1 MADEHSITGRTKHGE
16 LTIDQIASVQP
27 GLGRLMPEISERYWI
42 LYYAAKGGNWELA
55 HYQLRN
61 IRNLFNIGAQTRP
74 KMASYLEA
82 FDKGHLS
89 AVERAIEVKDW
100 TAFDKVYHDSIT
112 GLNNMHAATNHGYI
126 VWKLPDEPPKHLDLG
141 SQVPR
146 P

>member
-1 MADEHSITGRTKHGE
+1 MSPD
-16 LTIDQIASVQP
+16 ASV
-27 GLGRLMPEISERYWI
+27 
-42 LYYAAKGGNWELA
+42 KA

-61 IRNLFNIGAQTRP
+61 IRNLFSIGAQTRP

-82 FDKGHLS
+82 FDKGHVG
-89 AVERAIEVKDW
+89 AVEHAIEAKDW
-100 TAFDKVYHDSIT
+100 AGFDKAFHDSIT
-112 GLNNMHAATNHGYI
+112 GLNNMHATTHHGYI